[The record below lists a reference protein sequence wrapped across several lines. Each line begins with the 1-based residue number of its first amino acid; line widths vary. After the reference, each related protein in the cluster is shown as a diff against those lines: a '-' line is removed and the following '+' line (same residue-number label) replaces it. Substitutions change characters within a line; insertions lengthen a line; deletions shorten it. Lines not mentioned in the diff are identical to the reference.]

1 MSETQA
7 NQTQANQTPAE
18 GQVHFTVDGDVATLT
33 FDRPQA
39 RNAMTWTMY
48 QQLAEYSRRLAEDR
62 SIRAAILRSVS
73 DQAFVAGTD
82 ITQFLAFT
90 GGDDGVRY
98 EGQIDEIVTALEK
111 VPCVTIAR
119 LEGWTVGGGL
129 AIANACDFRFASSG
143 ARFAV
148 PIARTLGNTLS
159 AHSLARLRAAWGL
172 QPVRRML
179 LAAEAL
185 DAPTALACGFLQA
198 IADGPALDAAVK
210 AMADRVRVLAPVT
223 QHTVKEALRRLITDD
238 VSAMDDLI
246 QLCYGSADFHEG
258 VKAFTEKRPPVWR
271 GQ

>member
-1 MSETQA
+1 MSET
-7 NQTQANQTPAE
+7 PAPAD

-48 QQLAEYSRRLAEDR
+48 QQLADYSQRLASDR
-62 SIRAAILRSVS
+62 SIRAAVLRSVS

-82 ITQFLAFT
+82 ITQFLAFNS
-90 GGDDGVRY
+90 GDDGVRY
-98 EGQIDEIVTALEK
+98 ERQIDEIVTALEK

-129 AIANACDFRFASSG
+129 AIANACDFRFASAG

-198 IADGPALDAAVK
+198 IADGPALDRAVQ
-210 AMADRVRVLAPVT
+210 AMVERVRVLAPVT
-223 QHTVKEALRRLITDD
+223 QDTIKESLRRLIIND
-238 VSAMDDLI
+238 VSAMEDLI
-246 QLCYGSADFHEG
+246 QRCYGSADFREG